1 MIEAAAA
8 RLKRDVS
15 EVDALNVYPLPDGD
29 TGRNMYQTIVA
40 ALVRAREAGPSV
52 REVSDALAR
61 GALMGARGN
70 SGVILSQIL
79 RGFRDAFA
87 EVLEQH
93 GVAATVRISKGQDI
107 KAGCGQLKVAEGKLG
122 GGSAPADPRV
132 VD

>member
-79 RGFRDAFA
+79 RGFRDA
-87 EVLEQH
+87 LD
-93 GVAATVRISKGQDI
+93 RKS
-107 KAGCGQLKVAEGKLG
+107 
-122 GGSAPADPRV
+122 V
-132 VD
+132 V